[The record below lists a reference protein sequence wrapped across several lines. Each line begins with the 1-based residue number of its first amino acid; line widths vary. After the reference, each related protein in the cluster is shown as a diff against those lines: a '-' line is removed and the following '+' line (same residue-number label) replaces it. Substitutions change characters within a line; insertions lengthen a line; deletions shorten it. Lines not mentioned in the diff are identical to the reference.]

1 MSGFLRM
8 LYLYQRVGSLWSW
21 ATMIKPLVSALRPAS
36 LAIFGSC
43 LGPRQPVSPVVG
55 ICLSALL
62 IPTLDLSC
70 WRPWCLAFAFVLR
83 GIGGVRLILCSW
95 YCGHSQFPTELHWLP
110 VDGVQGFTVVRV
122 FDKVEESVL
131 RLLEVFIKTDS
142 GWLVGKLQLYE
153 PSTSFSMGR
162 YNLSTSDLRWCI
174 LYMVRNFI
182 VFVWSLASSCNVQF
196 MMLRQQ
202 VTTGTAKV
210 LMASSLFAEFS
221 SDLRLIIIIILFMV
235 KKCPFGRHYVLCSDY
250 IIMPKIVQA

>member
-1 MSGFLRM
+1 MFGLR
-8 LYLYQRVGSLWSW
+8 LC
-21 ATMIKPLVSALRPAS
+21 SA
-36 LAIFGSC
+36 
-43 LGPRQPVSPVVG
+43 
-55 ICLSALL
+55 
-62 IPTLDLSC
+62 
-70 WRPWCLAFAFVLR
+70 

-110 VDGVQGFTVVRV
+110 VDGVQGFPVVRV

-153 PSTSFSMGR
+153 PSTSYSMGR

-182 VFVWSLASSCNVQF
+182 VFVWSLVCSCNVQF

-235 KKCPFGRHYVLCSDY
+235 KKCPFGRHAPTTSLCPKLCRHNVCNPCKQAIY
-250 IIMPKIVQA
+250 IRRRRPIFNIDGGMNYPRFLINFRHSLQKSFDSTEKSHSPFAHLHNASCLPHKILRKLYLQFMA